1 MERIIRW
8 LNETAHYKMI
18 SRNNQGTRLVALR
31 VVNSIDRLPHPRRI
45 VSLRASVAQHSDAI
59 GRSQAIYK
67 TRNVNEIIVQIGKRI
82 QDKSHWNHLH
92 STRNLIHIVRTA
104 PLRLE
109 AKLRSFDLRCFLE
122 IEMKLI
128 RIAQQSQVRKE
139 NAENQRKVLQSR
151 VSQLNRSRKETH
163 EAQIAFQSSHQF
175 RRQSPILCR
184 IPSKKKCIRAIHRE
198 LNLRPHLPEA
208 RRPSHNYSW

>member
-67 TRNVNEIIVQIGKRI
+67 TRNVNEIIVQIGRRI

-104 PLRLE
+104 TLRLE

-139 NAENQRKVLQSR
+139 NAEN
-151 VSQLNRSRKETH
+151 
-163 EAQIAFQSSHQF
+163 
-175 RRQSPILCR
+175 
-184 IPSKKKCIRAIHRE
+184 
-198 LNLRPHLPEA
+198 
-208 RRPSHNYSW
+208 